1 MAGISEDGIKALADL
16 FTGGSVGEAS
26 AKLAVGGKMGEQGRR
41 FFAARKALGIEGY
54 ATQEEAE
61 KQIRQRVIITKG

>member
-1 MAGISEDGIKALADL
+1 MADIVFLVTKDWAGGVDVLGI
-16 FTGGSVGEAS
+16 GGA
-26 AKLAVGGKMGEQGRR
+26 MGEQGRR